1 MSLPNI
7 ERHQINL
14 IFFFFFIF
22 KEEHLFSLLCKVVAF
37 Y

>member
-14 IFFFFFIF
+14 IFFFIF
-22 KEEHLFSLLCKVVAF
+22 KEENLFSLLCKVVAF

>member
-14 IFFFFFIF
+14 IFFFFIF
-22 KEEHLFSLLCKVVAF
+22 KEENLFSLLCKVVAF